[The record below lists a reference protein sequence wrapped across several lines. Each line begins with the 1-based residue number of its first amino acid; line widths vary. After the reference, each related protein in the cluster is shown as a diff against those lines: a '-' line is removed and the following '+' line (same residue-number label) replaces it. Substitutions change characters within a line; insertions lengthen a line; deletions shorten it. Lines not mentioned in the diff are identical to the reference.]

1 MRNLLCAFLLS
12 IVSISCFAQTY
23 FPVGRTSDQGFKAMG
38 LAPDSLTCAKPPGA
52 DDIKYKQFQ
61 TKMIVTVGSQMA
73 KLNIAW
79 AGGSI
84 NANQLYAVSDTG
96 KFAHCL
102 ANDRKTTVIYGR
114 VVRTIVQMNDYEVKG
129 NASIAI
135 VAASAT
141 VNGKT
146 NSVDLYEIG
155 YGESK
160 LDSMLVDAKGFV
172 SGTGINIDNY
182 SKFMDAIQAAQK
194 YATTIQNPG
203 VEVVGYELPVDALD
217 RSVAET
223 FAIHQVS
230 EGRGCEDA
238 LKRYKGKDSTSQ
250 GAIRDVY
257 MTLTG
262 NCGGV
267 NEDQKREAEK
277 LMRGLEIG
285 Y

>member
-172 SGTGINIDNY
+172 WVPVSTSTIIRSLWTRSRRRKSTRQQYRTRASRWLATSCRSMHLTGASLRPSPSI
-182 SKFMDAIQAAQK
+182 
-194 YATTIQNPG
+194 
-203 VEVVGYELPVDALD
+203 
-217 RSVAET
+217 RS
-223 FAIHQVS
+223 
-230 EGRGCEDA
+230 RKDEDA
-238 LKRYKGKDSTSQ
+238 KTH
-250 GAIRDVY
+250 
-257 MTLTG
+257 
-262 NCGGV
+262 
-267 NEDQKREAEK
+267 
-277 LMRGLEIG
+277 
-285 Y
+285 